1 MAHPTPEEERATI
14 HGPGFALTIAQ
25 QRVVGRAVS
34 LVPVMAKLISC
45 KSRFRDRCY
54 RGRLAV
60 SVRVCGSP
68 DRLEGGRGHAGNV
81 SCFIVERLFERFC
94 TGNRMQSNAKCLSAT
109 EIRLNRA
116 WCRDSNFPLCSWI
129 RGAMRSASSPCA
141 PWLRNPRGGA
151 VCNLQGVQACFSF
164 SFFFFF
170 DEEAHRRSAEGGRRR
185 SPTSLWGYKKPRT
198 DKHPSDDLSSWNFST
213 GNDRKTWG
221 RWIADEPPAGI
232 RGASF
237 TDMRR

>member
-1 MAHPTPEEERATI
+1 MAASSLIACWCRRRFGGLARVLIPVAEGWRPFACPFRCRMAHPTPEEERATI

-109 EIRLNRA
+109 EMRLNRA

-129 RGAMRSASSPCA
+129 RGAIIFTMRAMASQSA
-141 PWLRNPRGGA
+141 RRGR
-151 VCNLQGVQACFSF
+151 LQPPGGPSM
-164 SFFFFF
+164 FFFFF
-170 DEEAHRRSAEGGRRR
+170 F
-185 SPTSLWGYKKPRT
+185 L
-198 DKHPSDDLSSWNFST
+198 LF
-213 GNDRKTWG
+213 
-221 RWIADEPPAGI
+221 
-232 RGASF
+232 
-237 TDMRR
+237 